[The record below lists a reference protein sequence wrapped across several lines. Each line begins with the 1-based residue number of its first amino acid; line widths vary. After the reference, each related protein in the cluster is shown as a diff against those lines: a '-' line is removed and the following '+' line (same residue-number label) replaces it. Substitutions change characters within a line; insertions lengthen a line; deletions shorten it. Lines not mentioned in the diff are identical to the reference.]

1 MRFKTLGQWLDWQA
15 TLHPRE
21 IDLGL
26 ERVASVWQRL
36 KPEGLHSLVVTVAGT
51 NGKGSSVALLESIY
65 RQAGYRV
72 GAYTSPHL
80 VRYNERIRING
91 NEVSD
96 ESLCLAFEMIDRA
109 REQTILTYFEFAT
122 LAALI
127 LFAEQALDLV
137 ILEVGL
143 GGRLDAVN
151 IIDADVALIT
161 TVDLDHTEWLGS
173 SRQQIGLEKAGI
185 MRANR
190 PAVIGDSAIPE
201 SVLQYARSQDVEIH
215 LAGRDFEA
223 DRAAGGWRWRLAAGD
238 WLKLPLPNDRGEEHI
253 NNASAVMMVCELLQ
267 SSLPLGRKPLSEGIC
282 KASLRGRVQLI
293 EGAPSLLLDVAH
305 NTQSVT
311 ALKDYLDRYDWPG
324 QVHALFG
331 LLKDKDAETIVNIL
345 RPGITS
351 WHLLDLPGNRGRSA
365 QELAALLQQAG
376 VDTPV
381 FGYHDFP
388 TAFKAARRGAESQDL
403 ILIFGSFLI
412 VGDALQYLDAE

>member
-1 MRFKTLGQWLDWQA
+1 
-15 TLHPRE
+15 
-21 IDLGL
+21 
-26 ERVASVWQRL
+26 
-36 KPEGLHSLVVTVAGT
+36 
-51 NGKGSSVALLESIY
+51 
-65 RQAGYRV
+65 
-72 GAYTSPHL
+72 
-80 VRYNERIRING
+80 
-91 NEVSD
+91 
-96 ESLCLAFEMIDRA
+96 
-109 REQTILTYFEFAT
+109 
-122 LAALI
+122 
-127 LFAEQALDLV
+127 
-137 ILEVGL
+137 
-143 GGRLDAVN
+143 
-151 IIDADVALIT
+151 
-161 TVDLDHTEWLGS
+161 
-173 SRQQIGLEKAGI
+173 
-185 MRANR
+185 
-190 PAVIGDSAIPE
+190 
-201 SVLQYARSQDVEIH
+201 VEIY
-215 LAGRDFEA
+215 LAGQDFVAGRDA
-223 DRAAGGWRWRLAAGD
+223 TGWRWRLTAGD
-238 WLKLPLPNDRGEEHI
+238 WLTLPLPNDRGEEQI
-253 NNASAVMMVCELLQ
+253 NNASAVMMVCELLH
-267 SSLPLGRKPLSEGIC
+267 SSLPVERKPLSEGIRQ
-282 KASLRGRVQLI
+282 ASLRGRAQLI